1 MFFNVSCR
9 LILFLNLGDLVDKT
23 TIDRRKFLSVASV
36 ATALSASMIFFVQP
50 GNSQH
55 GLIFVSKIIEGLSA
69 SFIGPCLGALTLAT
83 FGPHH
88 FDAVMASNALWG
100 HIGSSVAAVL
110 AGIVAYF
117 LYPNIKF
124 CFLVIAASALSAV
137 FFVQFLPE
145 GDRLMGR
152 GFVGKG
158 IALDEFGHVEKLK
171 HDDTDKNDVVFEEV
185 TQQNEETPQALSYWE
200 VISDK
205 RCFLLCITGFFFQ

>member
-1 MFFNVSCR
+1 
-9 LILFLNLGDLVDKT
+9 
-23 TIDRRKFLSVASV
+23 
-36 ATALSASMIFFVQP
+36 MIFVVQP

-55 GLIFVSKIIEGLSA
+55 GLIFVSKIIEGVSS

-100 HIGSSVAAVL
+100 HIGSCVAAVL
-110 AGIVAYF
+110 AGVVAYF
-117 LYPNIKF
+117 MYPDIKY

-137 FFVQFLPE
+137 FLVQFLPE

-152 GFVGKG
+152 GFQGKQ
-158 IALDEFGHVEKLK
+158 ALDEFGHVEQLTKA
-171 HDDTDKNDVVFEEV
+171 DESNPDEV
-185 TQQNEETPQALSYWE
+185 EKQNGPVYHEAPQAITYWE

-205 RCFLLCITGFFFQ
+205 RCFLLCFTGFFFQ